1 MSSKWKESN
10 TAGLRC
16 EGLRNSGNDDDEE
29 DNRHEGTDF
38 RPREDLFSLS
48 SKFPDLKIEKLF
60 IKTPTG
66 AVLEVTNFGF

>member
-10 TAGLRC
+10 TAGLNC
-16 EGLRNSGNDDDEE
+16 EGLRNSGNDE

-38 RPREDLFSLS
+38 RPLEDLFSLS
-48 SKFPDLKIEKLF
+48 SKFPDLEIEKLF

-66 AVLEVTNFGF
+66 AVLEVTDFGF